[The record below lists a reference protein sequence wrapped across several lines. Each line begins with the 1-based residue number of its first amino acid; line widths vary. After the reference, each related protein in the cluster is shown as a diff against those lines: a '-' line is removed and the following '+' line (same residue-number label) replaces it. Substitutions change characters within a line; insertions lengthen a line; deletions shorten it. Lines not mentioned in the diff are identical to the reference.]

1 MGLSIDEMEAM
12 HAPPK
17 HSGLIPLRE
26 VREVKVQDLTPSQPL
41 RPASNWKCAI
51 RHFDGKCTCSPPLI
65 HRPHMVETAEASGR
79 YVLGALHKTPVAGQ
93 LTKED
98 LDFLAWSCSKMA
110 AHWGR
115 LALGQEY
122 LL

>member
-17 HSGLIPLRE
+17 HSGMIPLRE
-26 VREVKVQDLTPSQPL
+26 AREVNNLQDLRPL
-41 RPASNWKCAI
+41 WPVSHWKCTI
-51 RHFDGKCTCSPPLI
+51 HHFDGQCACTPPLI
-65 HRPHMVETAEASGR
+65 HRPHMLETAEASGR
-79 YVLGALHKTPVAGQ
+79 YVLGALHKTPVPGQ

-122 LL
+122 LI